1 MFSAGYRKYAR
12 YAMRP
17 HEDMPTMPTL
27 FIQNIYSPQFL
38 AMFYSYILQKV
49 CLLCHSSKRF
59 LSSTFSTTSSNCPN
73 ANWPCVPLH
82 IIFLLLFLFIFLYS
96 LYFDSKFEAFKCSKD
111 LSKSSSTFSSL
122 LKLEPIYRKVLS
134 RFDIFLPSDCKTNE
148 KLLAK
153 LCFFAQKM
161 H

>member
-1 MFSAGYRKYAR
+1 
-12 YAMRP
+12 MRFRLWLCFI
-17 HEDMPTMPTL
+17 PTYYT
-27 FIQNIYSPQFL
+27 
-38 AMFYSYILQKV
+38 AKV
-49 CLLCHSSKRF
+49 CLICQLCESSKRF
-59 LSSTFSTTSSNCPN
+59 LCTFSTTSSNCPN

-82 IIFLLLFLFIFLYS
+82 IIFLLLFFFIFLYS

-153 LCFFAQKM
+153 LFFFCKKNALKQIL
-161 H
+161 HQNIHIA